1 MAVFLGH
8 WVAVVVFGF
17 EICLICSLPENEHQK
32 ASSVVDMASL
42 GVDNINSTLSH
53 PTGGGSATTALLM
66 STVAGASTTLGA
78 FVVLLMNGVPGP
90 SHLAFSLALAGGV
103 MLSVSVME
111 LWLPHLA
118 SADGIKMARFFMST
132 GLGAGASLLLSHMIP
147 EPDMADFA
155 KDGLDL
161 EMAGESKDND
171 KGGAAKR
178 RRLAL
183 VMMMALTAHNFP
195 EGIAVAVSSLESQHV
210 GLVVMI
216 AIAVHN
222 VPEGIAIAVPVLD
235 ATRNHWK
242 AVIMASMSGLA
253 EPVGA
258 LMALTV
264 LPRSMT
270 TGDMMEN
277 LLSFVGGIMSAV
289 ALKELLPEAYAQ
301 NRPHA
306 MYLGFLIGIIVMLLT
321 IEFV

>member
-1 MAVFLGH
+1 LVIL
-8 WVAVVVFGF
+8 VFGL
-17 EICLICSLPENEHQK
+17 EACLICALPESEKQK
-32 ASSVVDMASL
+32 LGGVVEIALPGLGSNATSSRAIS
-42 GVDNINSTLSH
+42 GS
-53 PTGGGSATTALLM
+53 SATTALLM
-66 STVAGASTTLGA
+66 STIAGASTTLGA
-78 FVVLLMNGVPGP
+78 LVVLLMQGVPGP
-90 SHLAFSLALAGGV
+90 GPLAFSLALAGGV

-111 LWLPHLA
+111 LWLPHLV
-118 SADGIKMARFFMST
+118 STDSGKLARFFMST
-132 GLGAGASLLLSHMIP
+132 GSGAGAFLLLSKLIP

-155 KDGLDL
+155 KDGFDV
-161 EMAGESKDND
+161 EAAGQCNDDVKDR
-171 KGGAAKR
+171 AAKR
-178 RRLAL
+178 KRLAL

-195 EGIAVAVSSLESQHV
+195 EGIAVAVSSLESKHL

-222 VPEGIAIAVPVLD
+222 IPEGIAIAVPVLD

-242 AVIMASMSGLA
+242 AVMMASLSGLA

-270 TGDMMEN
+270 TGEAMEN

-289 ALKELLPEAYAQ
+289 ALLELLPEAYVQ

-306 MYLGFLIGIIVMLLT
+306 MYLGLLTGILLMMLT